1 MSALRI
7 FGRLARSLPLRPVVG
22 IPLRLKYTQH
32 QGVKGIRNRKSFFEA
47 QMQASGQDNEDLE
60 QEEQTTS
67 SDLADMRFLDDRWVL
82 NIKKTIEYGGLND

>member
-1 MSALRI
+1 
-7 FGRLARSLPLRPVVG
+7 
-22 IPLRLKYTQH
+22 
-32 QGVKGIRNRKSFFEA
+32 
-47 QMQASGQDNEDLE
+47 MQASGQDNEDLE